1 MRGENSFK
9 KNENMEIKFA
19 SAETILKFH
28 VTKQNYLYFLWWRIR
43 SYKNVA
49 ETRNSLIGPGTEES
63 MCYQRPENNS

>member
-1 MRGENSFK
+1 MQKTVFYENI
-9 KNENMEIKFA
+9 EIKFA
-19 SAETILKFH
+19 SAETILKF
-28 VTKQNYLYFLWWRIR
+28 VCDYRITYIFCGDRIR